1 MNKNKFYGIQK
12 VVVNGTRVYTLNIT
26 IKPSSMILNKII
38 QDPIWKDRHTLSVK
52 NGVSVVNFTETIA
65 IKKKEDQ
72 EEFDYS
78 VRKLRDILFAHK
90 VNKLM
95 NDNPW
100 TINKEG
106 IIKDVLNQIQ
116 EENENFIL

>member
-12 VVVNGTRVYTLNIT
+12 IVVNGVRIYTLNIS

-38 QDPIWKDRHTLSVK
+38 QDPIWKDRHTLGMK
-52 NGVSVVNFTETIA
+52 NGASVVNFTHTSMDA
-65 IKKKEDQ
+65 G
-72 EEFDYS
+72 EFDYS
-78 VRKLRDILFAHK
+78 VRKLREILFAHK

-95 NDNPW
+95 NNNPW
-100 TINKEG
+100 TINKED
-106 IIKDVLNQIQ
+106 IIKEMLQQIQ

>member
-38 QDPIWKDRHTLSVK
+38 QDPIWKDRHTLGMK
-52 NGVSVVNFTETIA
+52 NGSTVVNFTHTSMDA
-65 IKKKEDQ
+65 G
-72 EEFDYS
+72 EFDYS

-90 VNKLM
+90 VNKMM
-95 NDNPW
+95 NNNPW

>member
-12 VVVNGTRVYTLNIT
+12 IVINGTRVYTLNIT
-26 IKPSSMILNKII
+26 IKPSGMILNKII
-38 QDPIWKDRHTLSVK
+38 KDPIWKDRHILGMKDGASTVTFIHTSMDA
-52 NGVSVVNFTETIA
+52 G
-65 IKKKEDQ
+65 
-72 EEFDYS
+72 EFDYS

-90 VNKLM
+90 VNRLM
-95 NDNPW
+95 NNNPW

>member
-12 VVVNGTRVYTLNIT
+12 IVVNGVRIYTLNIS
-26 IKPSSMILNKII
+26 INPSGMILNKII
-38 QDPIWKDRHTLSVK
+38 QDSIWKDRHTLGMK
-52 NGVSVVNFTETIA
+52 NGSTVVTFTHTSMDA
-65 IKKKEDQ
+65 G
-72 EEFDYS
+72 EFDYS
-78 VRKLRDILFAHK
+78 VKRLREILFAHK
-90 VNKLM
+90 VNRLM

>member
-12 VVVNGTRVYTLNIT
+12 IVVNGVRIYTLNIS
-26 IKPSSMILNKII
+26 INPSGMILNKII
-38 QDPIWKDRHTLSVK
+38 QDPIWKDRHILGIK
-52 NGVSVVNFTETIA
+52 NGSTVVTFTHTSMDA
-65 IKKKEDQ
+65 G
-72 EEFDYS
+72 EFDYS
-78 VRKLRDILFAHK
+78 VRKLRVILFAHK

>member
-12 VVVNGTRVYTLNIT
+12 IVINGTRVYTLNIS
-26 IKPSSMILNKII
+26 INPSSMILDKII
-38 QDPIWKDRHTLSVK
+38 KDPIWKDKHTLSSK
-52 NGVSVVNFTETIA
+52 NGSTVVTFTHTSMDA
-65 IKKKEDQ
+65 G
-72 EEFDYS
+72 EFDYS
-78 VRKLRDILFAHK
+78 VKKLRSILFAHK

>member
-12 VVVNGTRVYTLNIT
+12 IVINGTRVYTLNIS
-26 IKPSSMILNKII
+26 I
-38 QDPIWKDRHTLSVK
+38 
-52 NGVSVVNFTETIA
+52 
-65 IKKKEDQ
+65 
-72 EEFDYS
+72 
-78 VRKLRDILFAHK
+78 
-90 VNKLM
+90 
-95 NDNPW
+95 NPW

>member
-1 MNKNKFYGIQK
+1 MNKNGKIYGITK
-12 VVVNGTRVYTLNIT
+12 VVINGVRIYTLNIS
-26 IKPSSMILNKII
+26 INPSGMILNKII
-38 QDPIWKDRHTLSVK
+38 QDPIWKDRHTLSSK
-52 NGVSVVNFTETIA
+52 NGSTVVNFTHTSMDA
-65 IKKKEDQ
+65 G
-72 EEFDYS
+72 EFNYS

-100 TINKEG
+100 TINKEN
-106 IIKDVLNQIQ
+106 IIKEVLNQIQ